1 MVLQGGDI
9 VAKNT
14 EKRKMTRNERRK
26 IITKILTWIIVIIMV
41 FGTLISLLYPLIFL

>member
-26 IITKILTWIIVIIMV
+26 IITKIITWITVIIMV